1 MVTLQCNKCGK
12 IADFD
17 ILFEQESDLDV
28 AFLKCPECGAK
39 YLFAVIDAGLR
50 EVMETFA
57 DMEKEIR
64 AGQASEEYILET
76 QKLREHIQE
85 RCQELLHQYLY
96 PDEE

>member
-1 MVTLQCNKCGK
+1 MVTLQCDKCGK

-17 ILFEQESDLDV
+17 ILFEQKGDLDV
-28 AFLKCPECGAK
+28 AFLKCPECEAK

-50 EVMETFA
+50 EVMETYA

-64 AGQASEEYILET
+64 AGQASEEFILET
-76 QKLREHIQE
+76 QILHRYIQE
-85 RCQELLHQYLY
+85 RCQELMHQYLY